1 MSKAS
6 IVAKNYAKALFSVA
20 KKDSAIDKVMEQL
33 DIFKKNFSESFAH
46 ELQNPVIS
54 RPDLVEIMAEITKKF
69 SFDATVSNFLLT
81 LAYNKRLALFLEV
94 YQEFVSLVKIQKN
107 ILSAE
112 VIFASKADKS
122 QIDQIRLAIEKKYSG
137 KTVEITEKLDEK
149 ILGGFQVK
157 INSNIID
164 LSLKTQLSSL
174 KQELVNDL

>member
-20 KKDSAIDKVMEQL
+20 KKDNAVDKVMEQL
-33 DIFKKNFSESFAH
+33 DIFKKSFSESFAH

-69 SFDATVSNFLLT
+69 SLDATVSNFLLT
-81 LAYNKRLALFLEV
+81 LAYNKRLAIFLEV
-94 YQEFVSLVKIQKN
+94 YKEFVSLVKIQKD

-122 QIDQIRLAIEKKYSG
+122 QIDQIKLAIEKKYSG